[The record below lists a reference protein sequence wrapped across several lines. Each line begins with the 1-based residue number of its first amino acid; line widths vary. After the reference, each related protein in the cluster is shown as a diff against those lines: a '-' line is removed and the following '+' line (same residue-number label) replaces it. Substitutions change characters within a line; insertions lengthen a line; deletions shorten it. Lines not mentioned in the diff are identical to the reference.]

1 MSGGEVEMSDPHNAG
16 DTRLSRRRRQN
27 QASDT
32 EILLT
37 HYIDQIAGLACEAS
51 RLRLVLSEIAEAH
64 HASPERLREMAQQ
77 ALGGSQVGAR

>member
-1 MSGGEVEMSDPHNAG
+1 MSDPYNAG

-32 EILLT
+32 EILLA
-37 HYIDQIAGLACEAS
+37 HYIDQVAGLACEVS
-51 RLRLVLSEIAEAH
+51 RLRLVLSEIAEAR

-77 ALGGSQVGAR
+77 ALNDPQTLHRA